1 MSKVAN
7 WGHWVVGVFFAI
19 KGLGMLYEIVPHYT
33 HALRNHLPFS
43 YQDYLLMIVWA
54 VYLVC
59 AWGILRWRQ
68 WGQIAA
74 ITLSVL
80 ELALVVGMVSLFGP
94 LSLDRNIVLWS
105 ALNCA
110 IVVWFVLP
118 EVRSGYWHGNQTA

>member
-7 WGHWVVGVFFAI
+7 WGHWVVAGIFAI
-19 KGLGMLYEIVPHYT
+19 KGLGMLYEIIPHYT

-43 YQDYLLMIVWA
+43 YQDYLLMVVWA

-59 AWGILRWRQ
+59 AWGVLRWRH

-80 ELALVVGMVSLFGP
+80 ELAVVVEMVSLFGP
-94 LSLDRNIVLWS
+94 LSLDRNIILWS
-105 ALNCA
+105 ALNRG
-110 IVVWFVLP
+110 VVIWLVLP
-118 EVRSGYWHGNQTA
+118 QVRSGYWQRTRTA